1 MEASKIDTSRDT
13 TPRVSLAVA
22 VGGTSDAGNLVEH
35 AADLAARLELPW
47 EAVHVETPGSDRE
60 SESGLQAAEALKLAA
75 TLGGTVSTVAAAT
88 VTDGLAEHFAG
99 SSVGHLVMGA
109 RPGRQ
114 WFKEIAGCGGRSD
127 LVLHLYPV
135 ESAKSVR
142 TSATGLKLV
151 GQLNGYLLAALAV
164 VGTLTVAALFGLF
177 VPVRSLDLLF
187 LFPVIAIA
195 ARHGWR
201 PAVLAGLMSVVAY
214 NYFILAP
221 AFELDLKAPQNVVM
235 SVVLLGVAG
244 YTSNI
249 TGRLRARL
257 FLSDRSAR
265 ENAELAAF
273 AQRLTRDA
281 DWDSTAATVC
291 EQVVS
296 QFKVRAAIFREV
308 GGSLILVRAMPD
320 FTALDPLDQAA
331 LEWCWANG
339 EKAGSGTAALA
350 TANWQFQPLAT
361 SLGVLAVLG
370 LAREDGRDPVRPEQE
385 LLLSTITA
393 QAALA
398 HERLRLEEGFA
409 ANH

>member
-1 MEASKIDTSRDT
+1 MKASEIQAGRNTT
-13 TPRVSLAVA
+13 TPVSLAVA
-22 VGGTSDAGNLVEH
+22 VGGRSDAADLVEH

-60 SESGLQAAEALKLAA
+60 SESGLRAAYALKLAA
-75 TLGGTVSTVAAAT
+75 GLGGTVSTVAAAT
-88 VTDGLAEHFAG
+88 VADGLAGHFAG
-99 SSVGHLVMGA
+99 SSIIHLVMGA
-109 RPGRQ
+109 RLGRQ
-114 WFKEIAGCGGRSD
+114 WFDAVAGSSGRSD
-127 LVLHLYPV
+127 LVLHIYPV
-135 ESAKSVR
+135 DRPTSVR
-142 TSATGLKLV
+142 TRSVGLKTV
-151 GQLNGYLLAALAV
+151 WQLDGYLLAMLAV
-164 VGTLTVAALFGLF
+164 VGTLIVAAVFGLF
-177 VPVRSLDLLF
+177 VPARSLDLLF

-201 PAVLAGLMSVVAY
+201 PAMLAGLLSVFAY

-235 SVVLLGVAG
+235 SVVLLGVAA
-244 YTSNI
+244 YTSII

-281 DWDSTAATVC
+281 DWDSTANTVC
-291 EQVVS
+291 EQVAS
-296 QFKVRAAIFREV
+296 QLEIRAAIFREV
-308 GGSLILVRAMPD
+308 GGSLVLVRALPD
-320 FTALDPLDQAA
+320 QPVLDPLDQAA

-350 TANWQFQPLAT
+350 TANWQFQPLVT

-385 LLLSTITA
+385 LLLSTIIA

-398 HERLRLEEGFA
+398 HERLRLEDGFA
-409 ANH
+409 ATD